1 MSKNDIENPLVNP
14 SIGKLQG
21 LRSTAAM
28 LDDGLFDHPKEDVV
42 DPLEQCVSRL
52 SDLIIN
58 MLAKDATDD
67 EIKRVI
73 KHSMAALDYERS
85 YENNGIAEI
94 EAKYQNS

>member
-21 LRSTAAM
+21 LRSKAAM
-28 LDDGLFDHPKEDVV
+28 LDDGFFDHPKEDVMG
-42 DPLEQCVSRL
+42 PLEQCVSRL
-52 SDLIIN
+52 SDLIIS

-73 KHSMAALDYERS
+73 RHSIAVIDYKRS
-85 YENNGIAEI
+85 YEDNGIAEI